1 MKISR
6 RLLLKLLAAS
16 TASIVVSS
24 GLNGCVSDSSSQ
36 NDVAFDYGIASGDP
50 LIDSVIIW
58 TRITTLK
65 QESTIVGWEV
75 STDPAFTQLVNSDSA
90 MVDEYTDHT
99 LKVDVKGLEPGTRYY
114 YRFKANGVI
123 SPVGQTKT
131 LPSNPDSVKLAV
143 FSCANFPAGFFHVY
157 KEAAKQAETFDAVLH
172 LGDYIYEYAKDDYPE
187 AGTGENLGRVHQPE
201 HECITLS
208 DYRQRYAQ
216 YHSDLDLIEL
226 HAKAPFICVWDDHEI
241 ANDSYID
248 GAENHTIEDDGSFYQ
263 RKEAA
268 IQAWYEWL
276 PVRTPQVEEDKVITY
291 RAFEFGN
298 VLSLMMLD
306 TRVVGRDQQLDY
318 VDYFDSSGNLI
329 EPDLLTSD
337 LQSPNRNLLGDTQLS
352 WLENI
357 LINSKSRGVAW
368 QVFGQQVLMA
378 QIYVPAS
385 VIQFDPATGR
395 PNPLNF
401 LTYYEVFNAFSGLAS
416 LLIVELERDGL
427 LETYTNQIDDYDL
440 LSQIEQ
446 AFALIELVKTEDYE
460 LYDRFFESLS
470 ADEKTVILENGDL
483 LNPVLNPKVPYNLDA
498 WDGYGAERER
508 VLQIASNVEANLVV
522 LSGDSHN
529 GWCNTLTNQNGA
541 QIGVEFG
548 VGSVSSPGLEKD
560 LQIPG
565 GYEAFIQNSIVSFV
579 KDVEYCNSSQRG
591 YLVCEFTADEV
602 VSEWHMIEREA
613 EKNPVFPEFE
623 LAKRI
628 AVSYKDK
635 VIRHVG

>member
-1 MKISR
+1 MKLSR
-6 RLLLKLLAAS
+6 RSLLKLLAAS
-16 TASIVVSS
+16 AASIVASS
-24 GLNGCVSDSSSQ
+24 GLNGCVADSSLQS
-36 NDVAFDYGIASGDP
+36 DVAFDYGIASGDP

-58 TRITTLK
+58 TRITSLK
-65 QESTIVGWEV
+65 QTPSTVGWEV
-75 STDPAFTQLVNSDSA
+75 ATDPAFTQLVNSDSTV
-90 MVDEYTDHT
+90 VDEQTDYT
-99 LKVDVKGLEPGTRYY
+99 LKVDVQGLEPGTRYY

-131 LPSNPDSVKLAV
+131 LPINPDSVKLAV

-172 LGDYIYEYAKDDYPE
+172 LGDYIYEYAKNDYPE
-187 AGTGENLGRVHQPE
+187 AGTGETLGRVHQPE

-248 GAENHTIEDDGSFYQ
+248 GAENHTIGDEGSFYQ

-276 PVRTPQVEEDKVITY
+276 PVRTPQVEADKVITY
-291 RAFEFGN
+291 RAFEFGHI
-298 VLSLMMLD
+298 LSLMLLD
-306 TRVVGRDQQLDY
+306 TRVIGRDQQLNY
-318 VDYFDSSGNLI
+318 ADYFDTEGNLTQS
-329 EPDLLTSD
+329 DLLISD
-337 LQSPNRNLLGDTQLS
+337 LERPDRNLLGHAQFS
-352 WLENI
+352 WLENA
-357 LINSKSRGVAW
+357 LMGAKSRGVAW
-368 QVFGQQVLMA
+368 QVLGQQVLMA
-378 QIYVPAS
+378 RIYVPSS
-385 VIQFDPATGR
+385 VIQFDPLTGR

-401 LTYYEVFNAFSGLAS
+401 LTYYDVFNAFSALANR
-416 LLIVELERDGL
+416 LIVELEGDGL
-427 LETYTNQIDDYDL
+427 LETYTAKLDGYDA

-446 AFALIELVKTEDYE
+446 AFALIELVKTEDYA
-460 LYDRFFESLS
+460 LYERFFESLS
-470 ADEKTVILENGDL
+470 AAEKVVILENGDL
-483 LNPVLNPKVPYNLDA
+483 LNPTLNPKVPYNLDA
-498 WDGYGAERER
+498 WDGYDAERER
-508 VLQIASNVEANLVV
+508 VLELASHVDANLVV

-529 GWCNTLTNQNGA
+529 GWCNTLTNQQGS

-613 EKNPVFPEFE
+613 EKNPVFPTFE

-628 AVSYKDK
+628 VVSNKDK